1 MRDRYIANLPANFFM
16 DIGRTQA
23 SPLSAWLRVPL
34 SWYHST
40 TYALF
45 DDETHSSIRRVYTS
59 PRDQHAKRHFC
70 GFCGTPLS
78 YWSESPPS
86 EADYISLTL
95 GSLSGSDLRDLDELG
110 LLPKEAL
117 AEHGGE
123 DRASELPPTLVG
135 DGVVSGPDEAH
146 DALPWFESMIEGSN
160 LGRVRRSR
168 GKRQTGDGR
177 FKMEWEVI
185 ELMPDDEAEGDSQAT
200 GKRKLGEVSGNDTV
214 MEGVH

>member
-1 MRDRYIANLPANFFM
+1 M
-16 DIGRTQA
+16 
-23 SPLSAWLRVPL
+23 
-34 SWYHST
+34 
-40 TYALF
+40 
-45 DDETHSSIRRVYTS
+45 YTS

-95 GSLSGSDLRDLDELG
+95 GSLSESDLRDLDDLG

-117 AEHGGE
+117 EEHEAEE
-123 DRASELPPTLVG
+123 RALEPPPTLIGGGAVG
-135 DGVVSGPDEAH
+135 EQDEGH
-146 DALPWFESMIEGSN
+146 DALPWFESMIQGSN

-177 FKMEWEVI
+177 FKVEWEVI
-185 ELMPDDEAEGDSQAT
+185 ELMPDDEAEGDSQTT
-200 GKRKLGEVSGNDTV
+200 GKRKLGEVSGNDTA
-214 MEGVH
+214 MERVH